1 MDDSNQLDYLF
12 ILKALEEIPFGVGKK
27 LLIEFLQGKNSHESI
42 IRNKL
47 QLLDTFGSLAYDKEE
62 INSMIDNLILNDMIK
77 QVSLSSNKFWKVM
90 ELSAKGKAEIENPS
104 LYKRK
109 LSFNFKETK
118 TEITE
123 QDKKMFEAFGDAL
136 SRYND

>member
-47 QLLDTFGSLAYDKEE
+47 HLLDTFGSLAYDKEE
-62 INSMIDNLILNDMIK
+62 IGSMIDNLILNDMI
-77 QVSLSSNKFWKVM
+77 
-90 ELSAKGKAEIENPS
+90 
-104 LYKRK
+104 
-109 LSFNFKETK
+109 
-118 TEITE
+118 
-123 QDKKMFEAFGDAL
+123 
-136 SRYND
+136 